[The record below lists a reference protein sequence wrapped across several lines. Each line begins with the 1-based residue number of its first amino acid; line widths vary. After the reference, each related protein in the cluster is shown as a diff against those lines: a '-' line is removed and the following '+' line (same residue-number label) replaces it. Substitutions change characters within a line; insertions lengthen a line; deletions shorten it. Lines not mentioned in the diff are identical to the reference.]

1 MKKIK
6 KSSLSELPIDVAEY
20 MFTEWLVRQG
30 LFSAYKANCEKFST
44 CHRTFREDLRSHIR
58 SVHRSPRFAFDD
70 FIAISF
76 PFSLTPEGYDFWLK
90 RSAIW
95 RRFCSDF
102 KSEF

>member
-6 KSSLSELPIDVAEY
+6 KSSLSELPVDVVEY

-30 LFSAYKANCEKFST
+30 LFSAYKANCENFCT
-44 CHRTFREDLRSHIR
+44 CHQTFSEDLRSRIR
-58 SVHRSPRFAFDD
+58 SMRRSPRFAFDD
-70 FIAISF
+70 LIAISF
-76 PFSLTPEGYDFWLK
+76 PFSMAPEGYDFWFK
-90 RSAIW
+90 QSTIW